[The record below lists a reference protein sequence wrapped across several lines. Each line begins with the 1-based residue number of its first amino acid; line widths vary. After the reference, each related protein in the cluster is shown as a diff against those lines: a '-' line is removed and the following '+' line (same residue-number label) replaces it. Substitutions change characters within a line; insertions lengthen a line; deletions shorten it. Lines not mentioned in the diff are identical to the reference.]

1 MNPEANQ
8 NSGGKSLRLIRPSIV
23 ILCGPSACGKST
35 FAKTHFRP
43 TQIVSSDYARALVC
57 DDERD
62 QRFNAQAFALVH
74 YLVEARLTLNRLCV
88 VDSTALTAQA
98 RKDLINLAKKCQVQ
112 TTLIIFT
119 APLETCIERDA
130 KREKPVGQAVI
141 ERQYQMFEASKDFL
155 REEGFDQVFEFNGDE
170 QERVRIDILF
180 RPVQR
185 PQRVDALPQ
194 SKFERPGQRVVRRPS
209 GYGPRISGF
218 PVSFTAPSNA
228 TSVESRVEPSNGEP
242 VASQVAATKSLIVPA
257 PAAGEAVVTSAQ
269 SSLAPTSAGKK
280 NASSGSS

>member
-1 MNPEANQ
+1 MNPQLIQ
-8 NSGGKSLRLIRPSIV
+8 NESGKSLRLIRPSIV

-62 QRFNAQAFALVH
+62 QRFNAQAFDLVH
-74 YLVEARLTLNRLCV
+74 YLVETRLTLNRLCV

-98 RKDLINLAKKCQVQ
+98 RKDLVNLARKCQVQ

-119 APLETCIERDA
+119 VPLAICIERDA

-141 ERQYQMFEASKDFL
+141 ERRYENFEASRDSI
-155 REEGFDQVFEFNGDE
+155 REEGFDQIVEFNGSE
-170 QERVRIDILF
+170 QDDVRIDILF

-185 PQRVDALPQ
+185 PPRVEASP
-194 SKFERPGQRVVRRPS
+194 SSRFERPGQRLIRRPNGNGARDS
-209 GYGPRISGF
+209 VPIRSV
-218 PVSFTAPSNA
+218 VSTVTP
-228 TSVESRVEPSNGEP
+228 SVESQVITTPAIIAPQPTGSKPADSAMPVTVASAAPSVEPS
-242 VASQVAATKSLIVPA
+242 ATA
-257 PAAGEAVVTSAQ
+257 PGIN
-269 SSLAPTSAGKK
+269 KK
-280 NASSGSS
+280 NFGAGSAS